1 LATLARVLLRA
12 FVLTF
17 FGLIVCAGLITCFVT
32 LGVFSFIEG
41 PPLETVDFVQ
51 GGLFIALSAAVMAVA
66 LVASMRTRE
75 QGGKGAMAT
84 LARIAPLLMLV
95 GAVGG
100 VAAAFSIRGDRARYV
115 RSEVEQACAAPSVFA
130 LDAAS
135 CPAKAEACLRSAWK
149 QPLPD
154 EGAVAPL
161 HALVASGMKSEND
174 DVARFA
180 SSLADDLNRK
190 SQNAGFRKGMFLCL
204 LAGR

>member
-1 LATLARVLLRA
+1 MLLRA

-32 LGVFSFIEG
+32 LGVFSVIEG
-41 PPLETVDFVQ
+41 PPLEAVDFVQ
-51 GGLFIALSAAVMAVA
+51 GGVFIGLSAVVMVIA

-75 QGGKGAMAT
+75 QGGTGALAV
-84 LARIAPLLMLV
+84 LARLAPVLMLV

-100 VAAAFSIRGDRARYV
+100 VFAGFSIRGDRARFV
-115 RSEVEQACAAPSVFA
+115 ASEVAEACEVPQVWK

-149 QPLPD
+149 APRPD

-161 HALVASGMKSEND
+161 HALVATSMKSTDARE
-174 DVARFA
+174 ARFA

-190 SQNAGFRKGMFLCL
+190 SQNASFRKGMYLCL
-204 LAGR
+204 LAGNLKTP